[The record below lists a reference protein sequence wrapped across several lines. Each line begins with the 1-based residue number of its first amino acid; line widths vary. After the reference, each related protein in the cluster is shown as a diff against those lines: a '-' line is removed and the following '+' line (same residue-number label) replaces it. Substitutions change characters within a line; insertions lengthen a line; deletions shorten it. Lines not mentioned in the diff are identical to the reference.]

1 MATIY
6 LAGGCFWG
14 LEKYLGEIPGVSSTK
29 SGYANGKTASPTY
42 EQVCNGSGHAEAV
55 RVEYDPSVLP
65 LPFLLELFFDVIDPL
80 SVNRQGHDTGEQYRT
95 GIYFEDEADRAVI
108 KTALEKLGARLGR
121 KPAVECRPLE
131 QFFSAEDYHQR
142 YLDKHP
148 TGYCHISMD
157 KIKNARHARVNPS
170 LYAPPDKDALK
181 SSLTPLQFDVTQR
194 SATEPPFQNEFH
206 EDFREG
212 IYVDVTTGEPL
223 FSSADKFSSGCGWPS
238 FTKPIDPFT
247 VREKQDNAFGMRRT
261 EVRSRV
267 GNAHLGHVF
276 NDGPRQQGGLR
287 YCINSAALRFIPKED
302 MEKEGYGYLLK

>member
-1 MATIY
+1 MAVIY

-29 SGYANGKTASPTY
+29 SGYANGKTACPTY

-55 RVEYDPSVLP
+55 RVEYDPSLLP
-65 LPFLLELFFDVIDPL
+65 LSFLLELFFDVIDPL

-95 GIYFEDEADRAVI
+95 GIYFEDEKDQPVI
-108 KTALEKLGARLGR
+108 QTSIDKLALRLGR
-121 KPAVECRPLE
+121 KPAVECKPLA
-131 QFFSAEDYHQR
+131 QFFPAEDYHQR

-157 KIKNARHARVNPS
+157 KIKKARHARVDPS
-170 LYAPPDKDALK
+170 LYTLPDKNVLK
-181 SSLTPLQFDVTQR
+181 SSLTPLQYDVTQR
-194 SATEPPFQNEFH
+194 AATEPPFQNEFH

-247 VREKQDNAFGMRRT
+247 VHEKQDNAFGMHRT

-267 GNAHLGHVF
+267 GDAHLGHVF
-276 NDGPRQQGGLR
+276 NDGPRQHGGLR